1 MVDEYTVVVS
11 ESLGMTFRYEDGDWY
26 SWPTNIDGSCD
37 FDDGM
42 KTALVDWI
50 ETPREEVEALTEALN
65 AAVWGAS

>member
-50 ETPREEVEALTEALN
+50 ETPREEV
-65 AAVWGAS
+65 